1 MQLVGV
7 DIEHHVLE
15 VQDLCGGSS
24 SFNDG
29 YHFDILSDK
38 GGVICVFHSRLV
50 MIHLGGGGTRGGGPK
65 QDISW
70 VKDREMKFACNHA

>member
-29 YHFDILSDK
+29 YHFDILSNK
-38 GGVICVFHSRLV
+38 RGVICVFHSRSV
-50 MIHLGGGGTRGGGPK
+50 IIHLEEGQGGVGPK
-65 QDISW
+65 QDMSW